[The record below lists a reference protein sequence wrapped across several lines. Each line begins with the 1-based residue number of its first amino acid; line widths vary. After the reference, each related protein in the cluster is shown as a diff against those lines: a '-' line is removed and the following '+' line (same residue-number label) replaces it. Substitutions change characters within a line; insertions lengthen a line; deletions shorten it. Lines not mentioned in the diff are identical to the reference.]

1 MQAGGFGRNIWHT
14 ITSIFTQY
22 ISLKM
27 VSDEMVKTR
36 SNHWNYE
43 PRVMGWSH
51 KSIMLGEELL
61 NAIIPLLNP
70 DMDHPNNDS

>member
-1 MQAGGFGRNIWHT
+1 
-14 ITSIFTQY
+14 
-22 ISLKM
+22 
-27 VSDEMVKTR
+27 
-36 SNHWNYE
+36 
-43 PRVMGWSH
+43 MGWSH